1 MLAYLP
7 LFLLYPLL
15 PDEILSTAKS
25 HSMFLCFFSLKAGVN
40 QWQVLPSSAFHPFLL
55 CWCCPPF
62 SPAFLPFDV
71 ELKINYSWSSPAGLL
86 SGWEIPINRR
96 TAFYHSVSCWWYR
109 TTSRFSAWNLFALKG
124 GLLNWINGFLFFGGV
139 EQEDWR
145 EGDGS
150 GRRRESWNKS
160 QNI

>member
-1 MLAYLP
+1 MFFLP
-7 LFLLYPLL
+7 EGGCESVAGSPQLRFPPFSPLL
-15 PDEILSTAKS
+15 ML
-25 HSMFLCFFSLKAGVN
+25 
-40 QWQVLPSSAFHPFLL
+40 
-55 CWCCPPF
+55 PPF

-124 GLLNWINGFLFFGGV
+124 GLLNWINEFLFFGGV